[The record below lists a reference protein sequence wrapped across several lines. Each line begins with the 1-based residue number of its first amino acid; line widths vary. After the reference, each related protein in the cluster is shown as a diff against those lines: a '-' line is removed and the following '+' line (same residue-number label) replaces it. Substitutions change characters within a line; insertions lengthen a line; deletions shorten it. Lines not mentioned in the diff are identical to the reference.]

1 MELLV
6 TFTIRVMDLNP
17 KERFLKSEYAKTFAD
32 ISVNPAFHAAIE
44 TALSETQL
52 HPPKGSDAAANWNR
66 LEGAKEFAHI
76 LLNLAEPPVPF
87 RRGAPRENLQ
97 PT

>member
-1 MELLV
+1 
-6 TFTIRVMDLNP
+6 MDLNP
-17 KERFLKSEYAKTFAD
+17 KERFLKSEHAKAFAD
-32 ISVNPAFHAAIE
+32 MTITPAFQHALE
-44 TALSETQL
+44 VALSETQL

-66 LEGAKEFAHI
+66 LEGAKEFART
-76 LLNLAEPPVPF
+76 LLNLAELPLPV

>member
-1 MELLV
+1 
-6 TFTIRVMDLNP
+6 MDLNP
-17 KERFLKSEYAKTFAD
+17 KERFLKGEYAKVFAD

-44 TALSETQL
+44 VALSETQL

-66 LEGAKEFAHI
+66 LEGAKEFART
-76 LLNLAEPPVPF
+76 LLNLAEPPLSP
-87 RRGAPRENLQ
+87 RRGTPRENLQ

>member
-1 MELLV
+1 
-6 TFTIRVMDLNP
+6 MDLNP
-17 KERFLKSEYAKTFAD
+17 KDRFLKSEHAKKFAD
-32 ISVNPAFHAAIE
+32 ISADPAFHHAIE

-66 LEGAKEFAHI
+66 LEGAKEFART
-76 LLNLAEPPVPF
+76 LLNLAELPPPT
-87 RRGAPRENLQ
+87 RRVPRENLQ